1 MEPHDISPK
10 DNSTDLNTPPEN
22 FSYNTGRWNEEEHQ
36 KFIEGILEYGNEW
49 KSVQKIVKTR
59 SSTQA
64 RSHAQKFVLSI
75 KKLMEKKNF
84 ESKEN
89 LIDFI
94 LQKYIIKNNR
104 VITEKNKQ
112 KLFSVITQGIFE
124 NSSDS
129 ENNIN
134 DVKNKQNIGVKCGKI
149 LNEKNREE
157 CLNNFSGI
165 SNNNKL
171 IVQKNLFYND
181 NNNIIVNG
189 VINNNNSNS
198 VFNIKKETIFNIRKD
213 PSNINRK
220 RQRLLK
226 KDNLK
231 KDILKENL
239 TVQNINNKNC
249 QNINNNYQKNRYPK
263 NINNKIININLNN
276 NLNNNSNIIHSIFSN
291 PKFEISRDSY
301 QISPDSIQKTEKF
314 IKEEHTEYNNN
325 QTDPFKLDFDNYQDN
340 NSNSSDNDLIKSQ
353 LNYYSY
359 DFMNVENENNF
370 DDLYLN
376 H

>member
-134 DVKNKQNIGVKCGKI
+134 EVKNKQNIGVKCGKI

-165 SNNNKL
+165 SNNSKL

-189 VINNNNSNS
+189 VINNNSNS

-249 QNINNNYQKNRYPK
+249 QNINNNYQKNRHPK

-301 QISPDSIQKTEKF
+301 QISPDSIQKTEKC

>member
-189 VINNNNSNS
+189 VINNNSNS

-249 QNINNNYQKNRYPK
+249 QNINNNYQKNRHPK

-276 NLNNNSNIIHSIFSN
+276 NLTNNSNIIHSIFSN

-301 QISPDSIQKTEKF
+301 QISPDSIQKTEKC